1 MKVIHKFFVIALLL
15 SIIFSLSAV
24 AAVQEDI
31 TFEQSD
37 TGEVSTE
44 TISASPDDNQ
54 EINSVEDGSSVNAAG
69 DQNEKLK
76 AGEDEKLAADE
87 TKTFEDV
94 QKKINNATSGDTI
107 YLDGQT
113 YVYNRLSINIGHKNL
128 TIVGGSELNDGKY
141 AVLDAKGKSSILSIV
156 NDHWGYY
163 YYGSNSYDGVN
174 YTVTLDSIIFTNCT
188 GTALSAACHLNIKNC
203 IFMNNARAITF
214 NDVEEYQIDDYMGM
228 YYTEYSKISYD
239 LNVIDSSFINN
250 YNKNSYNYGIVD
262 VSVSNKVQYYSSNEW
277 NPKDYGKKTF
287 RNCIFENNTAT
298 NGGAIYLGYGGN
310 IQNCT
315 FIANTATKFGGAI
328 YHAFADSYYVK
339 YANSYKITNLINN
352 SEFINN
358 NAVEGGA
365 IYGDLINIT
374 GNKFTA
380 NSARFYGGALNI
392 KSFMTINISNNEFTN
407 NYAPG
412 YESHSMYISS
422 QKDFITVDLTENIIN
437 SDISEIYFDKPVNGL
452 YTYILD
458 GKTIKFCEGNIKI
471 YALVTDDEGNK
482 ISAREFT
489 FIVGEDEYVTNVMD
503 SIAQIEY
510 NATLADTGKVVT
522 QKIDGSRDRIY
533 DGALEVIP
541 FAVVFD
547 FNDYTGAMGTAVKIP
562 VYVTDAAGHPLERT
576 IKATY
581 NAQRKELVSY
591 NGVAYVLISLPLQ
604 KTSFNLAVECEGET
618 KVRKVNVMDPHDD
631 IAIVIDMAETENGY
645 TGRTVTLPIAVHD
658 GNGNGLIGDLTVSY
672 NGRTRVIPLIDG
684 QADVLISL
692 PVYETSF
699 ELSATFKGTN
709 KICTINVID
718 PVSEIEA
725 SVDLPHN
732 LIGNIGESLIIP
744 VNVYDQNNNPLN
756 GEITINYDD
765 YELLRPLNATG
776 QYDIAISLPL
786 HETSFELTVNYKGII
801 KSCWIDVVD
810 PNKPTHITINVND
823 SYAGE
828 PGKSIIIP
836 VTVVDQDGEPLTGS
850 IFIEYNDHEKNAT
863 LTDGKAN
870 VQIGLPLTETSFE
883 VAITYNGHT
892 VTTMVNVA
900 DNKPHVNSK
909 ITMPE
914 NITVEIGKTIIIPV
928 HVIDDDGNHLKGDV
942 VVYYNSTET
951 TQTLVNGHVN
961 VLISSQLQPTSFE
974 VTVAYQDKQAHC
986 MVNVVD
992 PNPPVNAIIILPES
1006 ESGHVKN
1013 TIVVPVMVFDE
1024 NGNPLKG
1031 QIDIYY
1037 MGQDTT
1043 ETLQNG
1049 HADVA
1054 IILPDNPTTFNLT
1067 IAYGETVKNCL
1078 ITVMEASDIG
1088 ETNDTVV
1095 TIEMEEDIT
1104 GPVGKTLII
1113 PIFVHDGKGNGLNG
1127 EFRALYNNYVE
1138 PKSLKD
1144 GKANIILTLPST
1156 PATFDLTIVFGDL
1169 FKTTRIIA
1177 VDPKNPM
1184 SDINEVSS
1192 NGTSVVIPFPKD
1204 ATGDVTVTI
1213 NGKDYNGTIINGQ
1226 VILNIND
1233 LPDGSYDATVKYSGD
1248 GNYSKSE
1255 KTIIVVIKDSG
1266 VVDTK
1271 HPMANL
1277 TDVESNKD
1285 GTLIIPFPSDAT
1297 GDVIVNI
1304 NGKNYTGRI
1313 IDGKVVLDIKDL
1325 PAGNYTSIIYY
1336 SGDNNYVNSTKTIVI
1351 VKDGDAVSPQNP
1363 MGDTTQTQTDDN
1375 NNIVIPFPSDAT
1387 GKVVVKIGDNFYD
1400 GQVIDGKVVLDVKD
1414 LPVGNYDANV
1424 YYLGDGKYDSSART
1438 MVFIIKETTTNNNNQ
1453 NTPAK
1458 QPTAQAKKA
1467 SKITAKKKTFKKAQK
1482 VKKYSITLKSGKT
1495 PLKKVQVT
1503 IKVGKKT
1510 YKAKT
1515 NNKGKATFKIKK
1527 LTKKGKHTA
1536 VIKFKGN
1543 KTYKATTKK
1552 VKITVK

>member
-54 EINSVEDGSSVNAAG
+54 EINSVEDESSVNAAG

-76 AGEDEKLAADE
+76 ASEDEKLAD
-87 TKTFEDV
+87 TSFGTFSEI
-94 QKKINNATSGDTI
+94 QTKINNAKNGDTI
-107 YLDGQT
+107 YLDGKT
-113 YVYNRLSINIGHKNL
+113 YVNDNKRQISFYDKNL
-128 TIVGGSELNDGKY
+128 TIIGGTEQNPKLI
-141 AVLDAKGKSSILSIV
+141 ATLDALDLSSILYIYT
-156 NDHWGYY
+156 NNYY
-163 YYGSNSYDGVN
+163 SSKKYE
-174 YTVTLDSIIFTNCT
+174 YTLYLDSIIFCN
-188 GTALSAACHLNIKNC
+188 S
-203 IFMNNARAITF
+203 
-214 NDVEEYQIDDYMGM
+214 
-228 YYTEYSKISYD
+228 
-239 LNVIDSSFINN
+239 
-250 YNKNSYNYGIVD
+250 KNSAVNAKCNLYVD
-262 VSVSNKVQYYSSNEW
+262 
-277 NPKDYGKKTF
+277 
-287 RNCIFENNTAT
+287 NCYFINNTAT
-298 NGGAIYLGYGGN
+298 NYEDSALIFKDNNLDDYYYDYWYGDVEIYNLTVTNSYFINNRQTSSSSYGAAVNTGEINYYSYKYGTKRFKNCVFKDNSAYSGGAVYARYGTMLEE
-310 IQNCT
+310 CT
-315 FIANTATKFGGAI
+315 FINNTASKFGGAI
-328 YHAFADSYYVK
+328 YSNGE
-339 YANSYKITNLINN
+339 ANAVLNSQFINN
-352 SEFINN
+352 S
-358 NAVEGGA
+358 AVEGGA
-365 IYGDLINIT
+365 IYGDLVNIS
-374 GNKFTA
+374 GSKFTSNRA
-380 NSARFYGGALNI
+380 SFYGGALNI
-392 KSFMTINISNNEFTN
+392 NSYYTIRISSNEFTN
-407 NYAPG
+407 NYAP
-412 YESHSMYISS
+412 YYNSDSMFLTSSSTYTKVIS
-422 QKDFITVDLTENIIN
+422 VDLTENIIN
-437 SDISEIYFDKPVNGL
+437 SDKTEIYIDKGVSGL
-452 YTYILD
+452 YVYILD
-458 GKTIKFCEGNIKI
+458 NSTMQFCEGNIKI
-471 YALVTDDEGNK
+471 FALVTDDEGNK
-482 ISAREFT
+482 ISAREFIFLVDGVEYT
-489 FIVGEDEYVTNVMD
+489 TKIVD
-503 SIAQIEY
+503 SIAEIDY
-510 NATLADTGKVVT
+510 NATLSDTGKVVT
-522 QKIDGSRDRIY
+522 QKITGSRDKIY
-533 DGALEVIP
+533 NGALEILP
-541 FAVVFD
+541 FSVVFNFDD
-547 FNDYTGAMGTAVKIP
+547 FTGAMGTAVKIP

-692 PVYETSF
+692 PIYETSF

-732 LIGNIGESLIIP
+732 LTGNIGESLIIP

-756 GEITINYDD
+756 GEITINYND

-801 KSCWIDVVD
+801 KSCWIHVVD

-836 VTVVDQDGEPLTGS
+836 VSVVDQDGEPLTGS
-850 IFIEYNDHEKNAT
+850 IFIEYNDHKKNAT

-892 VTTMVNVA
+892 VTTMVNVV

-928 HVIDDDGNHLKGDV
+928 HVTDDDGNLLKGDV

-986 MVNVVD
+986 MVNVVG

-1031 QIDIYY
+1031 QIGIYY

-1067 IAYGETVKNCL
+1067 IAFGETVKNCL
-1078 ITVMEASDIG
+1078 ITVKDASDIG

-1127 EFRALYNNYVE
+1127 DVRASYYNYVE
-1138 PKSLKD
+1138 EKSLKD
-1144 GKANIILTLPST
+1144 GKANIILTLPSAPT
-1156 PATFDLTIVFGDL
+1156 TFDLTIIYGDI

-1177 VDPKNPM
+1177 VDTKNPM
-1184 SDINEVSS
+1184 GDINEVSS

-1204 ATGDVTVTI
+1204 ATGDVTVNI

-1248 GNYSKSE
+1248 GNYSPSE
-1255 KTIIVVIKDSG
+1255 KTIIVIIKDSG

-1297 GDVIVNI
+1297 GNVIVNI

-1336 SGDNNYVNSTKTIVI
+1336 SGDNNYANSTKTIVI